1 MVGLVPAP
9 RTWSGAG
16 EAGGGSGGG
25 WLFPSKSSPAGC
37 HLLSITTL
45 PASVAALQPTHVL
58 RLLAKELNLFASPEF
73 KQVHKLLVHSLIPQC
88 GLTQLSPLHGFTGC
102 ALGDSSAGWSCRS
115 LSAVTPSCAASFWYP
130 GWLEGFFLHVQQS
143 SELFPTSSLYPT
155 LTRAP
160 TLPLTHLR
168 LSQAFHCLKVWLS
181 SSNLQSPLQSVSA
194 LPPLLPPN
202 DTGEL
207 SQTWWCTPVV

>member
-1 MVGLVPAP
+1 MVLQAVHSET
-9 RTWSGAG
+9 RQLAG
-16 EAGGGSGGG
+16 
-25 WLFPSKSSPAGC
+25 PAGR
-37 HLLSITTL
+37 S
-45 PASVAALQPTHVL
+45 
-58 RLLAKELNLFASPEF
+58 
-73 KQVHKLLVHSLIPQC
+73 
-88 GLTQLSPLHGFTGC
+88 QLSLHPVQQAFGTQ
-102 ALGDSSAGWSCRS
+102 DGWR
-115 LSAVTPSCAASFWYP
+115 V
-130 GWLEGFFLHVQQS
+130 FFFHVQQS